1 MEIMAPKEYIQVG
14 YTALRRPGTGEFLPA
29 VKLYIEADDEARAAE
44 QNVIEDIGG
53 LLAQRMK
60 AYKEGCRE
68 AGVTV

>member
-1 MEIMAPKEYIQVG
+1 MNSYGSKEYIQVG

-29 VKLYIEADDEARAAE
+29 VPLYIEADGSACEAE
-44 QNVIEDIGG
+44 QKLIDDIGG
-53 LLAQRMK
+53 LLALRFK